1 MQKPKSRVF
10 FTLIE
15 LLVVIAIIAVLAS
28 MLLPALSKA
37 REKAKIIS
45 CTNNLKQLG
54 MALIMYTHDSD
65 DYFPTCSQK
74 ETTVAPVPAFPNFL
88 RTTPWSARW
97 YLAWHSA
104 TYPYVGNIKPYKCSS
119 NPKDYYMVNYAMPAG
134 AVVRAEPHRETLF
147 WHPRVANSIPY
158 PGSCVLL
165 SEKGLGS
172 GAYILNGGYYA
183 MWIGHNFGANAVHA
197 DGHAQWWKGTIGA
210 IGFGSW
216 PGPAST
222 GHSYRIV
229 SQAFVNWDKKRL

>member
-74 ETTVAPVPAFPNFL
+74 ETTVAPVPAFPNFQDHAL
-88 RTTPWSARW
+88 VSPLVSR
-97 YLAWHSA
+97 LAQ
-104 TYPYVGNIKPYKCSS
+104 C
-119 NPKDYYMVNYAMPAG
+119 D
-134 AVVRAEPHRETLF
+134 
-147 WHPRVANSIPY
+147 
-158 PGSCVLL
+158 L
-165 SEKGLGS
+165 S
-172 GAYILNGGYYA
+172 
-183 MWIGHNFGANAVHA
+183 VC
-197 DGHAQWWKGTIGA
+197 
-210 IGFGSW
+210 
-216 PGPAST
+216 
-222 GHSYRIV
+222 R
-229 SQAFVNWDKKRL
+229 